1 VAIKL
6 DDYRPYHSNQ
16 TTNVLNIPETYT
28 TVNAF
33 SETLPT
39 GIYQVVVSVSWQMD
53 DINDSAFFRL
63 VGDVV
68 SNEFAQEAK
77 DTSDVRAFTY
87 TGELTVNA
95 DGVFSTTLEMRKEDA
110 GAGQLDALYSIISFQ
125 KVMDA

>member
-1 VAIKL
+1 MAIKL